1 MSKQLDFDAKGDD
14 ATRDFVRTFFE
25 HSRDGDQAKREEFQ
39 RVYEMY
45 KLQRDMSGRD
55 KNRSNIFVPKFYT
68 QIETVVPFMVDAMLG
83 VRPYIPIEL
92 LNSDMTSVA
101 EAQTDLLD
109 AYLTSSDCAF
119 YEEWIRVLKYVVPY
133 GTGFIENYPDYV
145 KKMVIEQVPVYMT
158 DIDGSRQ
165 IVDSYPKKV
174 EKVYFRLGVR
184 SYAPWEI
191 YRDPFAKSLDNARG
205 IVKFRGLTSKRQLKE
220 MAKRGAFPDFDLE
233 QLDAQANFDDPDD
246 WSKKMAVD
254 IGVALPKLDDDM
266 GIWLSYESK
275 DRYIDLWNFNVVLRD
290 GPNPY
295 EHGEI
300 NLTKAINTFDPNPF
314 SSWYGIG
321 EGRPVEALCHAL
333 NENWDQT
340 FDNHNLTQE
349 GVIYYDEDALS
360 VDQLVMMPGN
370 RIPVTPQPGHSIQE
384 SVHEREM
391 RSLPA
396 DFYIIPGKLD
406 MMIDETMGVHA
417 PLRGQEG
424 GEKTAREAILL
435 SSKGESR
442 MKLKVKMSEQLGLRD
457 FAEKAIS
464 HIGQFAAPDDIIAM
478 IGMEKAMLLPTVNPA
493 QIDGGYNF
501 AFKGADR
508 MAEQQIRRQDM
519 KDVFQLTAGLPSVRQ
534 DWLADRLFETFD
546 ISQEDRRKGIIPDEQ
561 AMLIQAQHEQMM
573 AEASAKQESS
583 RSVSNGKTMGGGIG
597 NKVSGRDSNEKLG
610 AM

>member
-1 MSKQLDFDAKGDD
+1 MSKQLNFDAKGVD

-25 HSRDGDQAKREEFQ
+25 HSRDADHLKREEFQ
-39 RVYEMY
+39 RVYKMY
-45 KLQRDMSGRD
+45 RLQRDMTKRD

-68 QIETVVPFMVDAMLG
+68 QVETIVPFMVDAMLG

-92 LNSDMTSVA
+92 LNSDMTSIA

-109 AYLTSSDCAF
+109 AYLTSPDSGF
-119 YEEWIRVLKYVVPY
+119 YEEWTKALKYVVPY
-133 GTGFIENYPDYV
+133 GTGFIECYPDYV
-145 KKMVIEQVPVYMT
+145 TRKVIEQVPVYMT
-158 DIDGSRQ
+158 GPDGSRQ
-165 IVDSYPKKV
+165 VVDSYPKEVKKV
-174 EKVYFRLGVR
+174 FFQLKVR

-191 YRDPFAKSLDNARG
+191 YRDPFAKSLADARG
-205 IVKFRGLTSKRQLKE
+205 IIKFRGLTSARQMKK
-220 MAKRGAFPDFDLE
+220 MAQRGAFPDFD
-233 QLDAQANFDDPDD
+233 QDGWDVQASYDDPDD
-246 WSKKMAVD
+246 WSKKIATD
-254 IGVALPKLDDDM
+254 IGVPLPKTDDDM
-266 GIWLSYESK
+266 GIWLSFESE
-275 DRYIDLWNFNVVLRD
+275 DRYIDLWNFSVVLRD
-290 GPNPY
+290 QPNPY
-295 EHGEI
+295 DHGKI
-300 NLTKAINTFDPNPF
+300 NLTKIINTFDPNPF
-314 SSWYGIG
+314 SAWYGIG

-370 RIPVTPQPGHSIQE
+370 RIPITPQPGQSIQDA
-384 SVHEREM
+384 VHEREM

-396 DFYIIPGKLD
+396 DFYRIPAALD
-406 MMIDETMGVHA
+406 MMVDETMGVHA

-424 GEKTAREAILL
+424 QSKTAREAMLL

-442 MKLKVKMSEQLGLRD
+442 MKLKVKMGEQLGLRD
-457 FAEKAIS
+457 FGEKAIS
-464 HIGQFAAPDDIIAM
+464 IIDQFAAPDDIIAQ
-478 IGMEKAMLLPTVNPA
+478 IGVERAMLLPAINPA

-508 MAEQQIRRQDM
+508 MAQEQIRRQDM

-546 ISQEDRRKGIIPDEQ
+546 IPQEERRKGIIPDEQ

-573 AEASAKQESS
+573 AQASGAAEST
-583 RSVSNGKTMGGGIG
+583 RAVSSGKVLGGNAGY
-597 NKVSGRDSNEKLG
+597 KVGGRDSNEKLG
-610 AM
+610 GL